1 MDKLGEYFVKLR
13 NMFNFTICAIQQQ
26 NTTSES
32 LDAFKLGRDKSSIQ
46 NLADSSYTSRN
57 CDICIGVNSPYRNEK
72 KDWNN
77 YDITKFKDYFRYA
90 EILINRQGSSGGTI
104 PLFYL
109 GKVCDWTELPLPN
122 DTDNIQRVYQF
133 INRLRNRNT
142 LMFTSNKHFNNSLA
156 SGKIEK
162 YLCRLFNI

>member
-1 MDKLGEYFVKLR
+1 
-13 NMFNFTICAIQQQ
+13 MFNFTICAIQQQ

-109 GKVCDWTELPLPN
+109 GKVCKVEQNVFTRRHEIDVLLPELHVGIEYDGWYYHSKPKQKERDKRKEVFYAKHIKPL
-122 DTDNIQRVYQF
+122 
-133 INRLRNRNT
+133 
-142 LMFTSNKHFNNSLA
+142 
-156 SGKIEK
+156 
-162 YLCRLFNI
+162 